1 MSPLARFHEH
11 AISVRVSGREGG
23 VAAAGRAALA
33 PCRAG
38 AAGGG
43 ISVEPGGSTGSILTC
58 LALWDDFGW
67 GLACLLPL

>member
-1 MSPLARFHEH
+1 M
-11 AISVRVSGREGG
+11 
-23 VAAAGRAALA
+23 AAAGRVALA

-43 ISVEPGGSTGSILTC
+43 ISAEPGGSGGTGWARSGSSAGSTLTC

-67 GLACLLPL
+67 GLACPLPL